1 MFAAMDAR
9 REAFEMKDLRADN
22 VSAQEQRCEEDNDV
36 QVLQNLGYKQQ
47 LNVSAIKHQAPGH
60 RLIMPA

>member
-1 MFAAMDAR
+1 MDAR

-47 LNVSAIKHQAPGH
+47 LNVSAIKHQALGH
-60 RLIMPA
+60 RLIIHA